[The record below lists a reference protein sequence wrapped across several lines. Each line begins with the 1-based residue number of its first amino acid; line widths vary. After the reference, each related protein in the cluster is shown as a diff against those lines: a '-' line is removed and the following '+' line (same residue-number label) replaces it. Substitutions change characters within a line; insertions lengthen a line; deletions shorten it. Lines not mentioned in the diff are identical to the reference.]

1 MLVCF
6 RAGHRHFHFFLHV
19 ISHMYTYFKSNHWFM
34 YIHWFIKVDLK
45 MGFNPVEIGHFDWE
59 NDGKA

>member
-1 MLVCF
+1 
-6 RAGHRHFHFFLHV
+6 
-19 ISHMYTYFKSNHWFM
+19 MYTYFKSNHWFM